1 MNKYCKGLV
10 FVSIFVLTIFS
21 SCSDSVPPK
30 ATVTVRNGME
40 NNGIEMNVLLE
51 SALVTIF
58 IDPNTGKPGYVDPD
72 GKVDVIQKNT
82 DASGQCSFDFVQE
95 NILQVKAEYP
105 LNGDTLY
112 GEGVVVLKEDETYQE
127 TIYLRKY
134 KSQL

>member
-1 MNKYCKGLV
+1 MNTYIKALILV
-10 FVSIFVLTIFS
+10 SSIALITFS
-21 SCSDSVPPK
+21 SCSDPVPPK

-40 NNGIEMNVLLE
+40 NNGKEMNALLE
-51 SALVTIF
+51 GALVTVF

-72 GKVDVIQKNT
+72 GKVDVLEKST